1 MPQQRETGIVLSKQS
16 SGEADNI
23 CTIYTKHSGK
33 DRFVFRGLKKS
44 TKRPRTASEPGTT
57 LDMVYYTGRGG
68 SFSTVSEFDILTN
81 YSSIRKSSSKI
92 FSLYFILELVDR
104 TTGFSDSNSRVF
116 NLLSA
121 GIETL
126 SNTEFPGHFSLF
138 FAVKYLLMQGIFP
151 DTGRCSW
158 CGNTEPE
165 KLVIE
170 NSSLRI
176 SCINCTD
183 MKSAAV
189 RSSGRELINKC
200 EKLKLD
206 KIDCI
211 TYSNRDVLSA
221 LTVIIEYINS
231 YYSIKLKTGPM
242 LLSDIQS

>member
-1 MPQQRETGIVLSKQS
+1 MSQQRETGIVLSKQS

-23 CTIYTKHSGK
+23 CTIYTKNSGK

-44 TKRPRTASEPGTT
+44 TKRPRTASEPGTI

-68 SFSTVSEFDILTN
+68 SYNTVSEFDILTN
-81 YSSIRKSSSKI
+81 YSAIRKSSSKI

-104 TTGFSDSNSRVF
+104 TTGFSDSNSRIF

-126 SNTEFPGHFSLF
+126 STTEFPGHFALF

-158 CGNTEPE
+158 CGNTETD

-170 NSSLRI
+170 NSTLRT

-183 MKSAAV
+183 IKSAAI
-189 RSSGRELINKC
+189 RSRGRELIYQC

-206 KIDCI
+206 KIECVL
-211 TYSNRDVLSA
+211 YSKTDVTSA

-231 YYSIKLKTGPM
+231 YYSIKLKTGSM
-242 LLSDIQS
+242 LLNNI